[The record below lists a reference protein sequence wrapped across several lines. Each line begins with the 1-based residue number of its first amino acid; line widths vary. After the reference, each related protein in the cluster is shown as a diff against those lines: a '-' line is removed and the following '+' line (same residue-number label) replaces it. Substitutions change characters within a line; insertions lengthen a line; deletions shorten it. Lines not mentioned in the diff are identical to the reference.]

1 MTPDQPLRGPALV
14 VGCGYLGLRVA
25 RRWLGT
31 GRPVYAVTRRPE
43 RSAELATLGIRPIV
57 ADVTQPATLRALP
70 TVQTVLYAVGWDRQ
84 SGLPPFRVY
93 TLGLIEVLDRLM
105 ALDLTPEC
113 VLFVSSTG
121 VYGSGME
128 QRVTESSP
136 CLPERPAGAAL
147 AAAEAALRR
156 HWLGHRAIILR
167 LAGLYGPGR
176 LPALAD
182 LVAGNPLP
190 ANPQALLNLIHVEDA
205 AQAIL
210 AAEARGRRPGLY
222 NIADGHPVVRGEFY
236 RHLANLLGCQP
247 PSFCP
252 GSEGSRRNRSG
263 GKHVDNHRMLSELHV
278 RLAYPTYREG
288 LASIVAHMRRRGP

>member
-1 MTPDQPLRGPALV
+1 MKTDQPLRAPALV

-25 RRWLGT
+25 RRWLAAD
-31 GRPVYAVTRRPE
+31 RPVYAVTRRPE
-43 RSAELATLGIRPIV
+43 RAAELATLGIRPIV
-57 ADVTQPATLRALP
+57 ADVTQPATLQALP
-70 TVQTVLYAVGWDRQ
+70 AVQTVLYAVGWDRQ
-84 SGLPPFRVY
+84 SGLPALRVY
-93 TLGLIEVLDRLM
+93 ALGFIEVLDRLM
-105 ALDLTPEC
+105 ALDPRPEC

-121 VYGSGME
+121 VYGSGLN

-156 HWLGHRAIILR
+156 HWLGRHAIILR

-190 ANPQALLNLIHVEDA
+190 ASPEALLNLIHVEDA
-205 AQAIL
+205 AEAIL

-222 NIADGHPVVRGEFY
+222 NIADGHPVARGEFY

-247 PSFCP
+247 PTFRP
-252 GSEGSRRNRSG
+252 GNEGGRRNRSG
-263 GKHVDNHRMLSELHV
+263 GKHVDNHRMLSELQL

-288 LASIVAHMRRRGP
+288 LASIVAHMRHQGP